1 MAGFSPFM
9 GRPVQPAGSQRGPN
23 FRVGVRGGELLLG
36 RLSGMD
42 EQLDFGAE
50 AGRQRAN
57 RGPNDR
63 LLVAGEVAAMLR
75 VTTGWVYAQTRAG
88 RMPCVRLGRY
98 YRYRVAAIE
107 AWIDEVERG

>member
-1 MAGFSPFM
+1 
-9 GRPVQPAGSQRGPN
+9 
-23 FRVGVRGGELLLG
+23 LLLG

-50 AGRQRAN
+50 ARRQRAN
-57 RGPNDR
+57 GDPHDQ

-98 YRYRVAAIE
+98 YRYRVSAIE

>member
-1 MAGFSPFM
+1 
-9 GRPVQPAGSQRGPN
+9 
-23 FRVGVRGGELLLG
+23 LLLG

-50 AGRQRAN
+50 VRRRRQN
-57 RGPNDR
+57 RPAHEP

-98 YRYRVAAIE
+98 YRYRASAIE
-107 AWIDEVERG
+107 AWLEKVERG

>member
-1 MAGFSPFM
+1 L
-9 GRPVQPAGSQRGPN
+9 V
-23 FRVGVRGGELLLG
+23 LG

-50 AGRQRAN
+50 AGRTRQNGAARE
-57 RGPNDR
+57 R

-98 YRYRVAAIE
+98 YRYRAVAID
-107 AWIDEVERG
+107 AWLEEVEGR

>member
-1 MAGFSPFM
+1 
-9 GRPVQPAGSQRGPN
+9 
-23 FRVGVRGGELLLG
+23 LLLG

-50 AGRQRAN
+50 ARRQRAN
-57 RGPNDR
+57 GGPHDQ

-107 AWIDEVERG
+107 AWLEEVEGR

>member
-1 MAGFSPFM
+1 
-9 GRPVQPAGSQRGPN
+9 
-23 FRVGVRGGELLLG
+23 
-36 RLSGMD
+36 MD

-50 AGRQRAN
+50 AQRKRLSGSA
-57 RGPNDR
+57 RER

-98 YRYRVAAIE
+98 YRYRVSAIE
-107 AWIDEVERG
+107 AWLEDVERG

>member
-1 MAGFSPFM
+1 
-9 GRPVQPAGSQRGPN
+9 
-23 FRVGVRGGELLLG
+23 LLRG

-50 AGRQRAN
+50 TRRTRQNGAARE
-57 RGPNDR
+57 R

-98 YRYRVAAIE
+98 YRYRVSAIE
-107 AWIDEVERG
+107 AWLEKVERG

>member
-1 MAGFSPFM
+1 MLP
-9 GRPVQPAGSQRGPN
+9 
-23 FRVGVRGGELLLG
+23 G

-50 AGRQRAN
+50 TRRTRQNGAARE
-57 RGPNDR
+57 R

-98 YRYRVAAIE
+98 YRYRVSAIE
-107 AWIDEVERG
+107 AWIEEVERG

>member
-1 MAGFSPFM
+1 
-9 GRPVQPAGSQRGPN
+9 
-23 FRVGVRGGELLLG
+23 LLLG
-36 RLSGMD
+36 RLSGMN

-50 AGRQRAN
+50 ERRQSRDGGRRE
-57 RGPNDR
+57 R

-98 YRYRVAAIE
+98 YRYRASAIQ
-107 AWIDEVERG
+107 AWIEEVERG